1 MLCHAALLASTKTE
15 HASITLENLM
25 VSSLLEIAVEAL
37 GNNIGA
43 VSSLQGV
50 PEEIALELFKVGLV

>member
-1 MLCHAALLASTKTE
+1 
-15 HASITLENLM
+15 M